1 VSLPA
6 AAAAASVAAAE
17 AILKGLI
24 GEWVSQGK
32 DPQAEAIK
40 IRDLYAP
47 KAAIDAEV
55 QAEIDAAPRRPTP
68 NTGE

>member
-1 VSLPA
+1 MSIESA
-6 AAAAASVAAAE
+6 AIAAAE

-32 DPQAEAIK
+32 DPHVEAVK
-40 IRDLYAP
+40 IRDMYAP

-55 QAEIDAAPRRPTP
+55 QTEINAAPARPSK
-68 NTGE
+68 